1 MVTQK
6 NQTFQ
11 VREYTYIRLPDL
23 KRMLAGLK
31 PTVGT
36 MVFTKDTLRVL
47 QHWITGKQ
55 RMWTYV
61 SVRHEAQKKS

>member
-47 QHWITGKQ
+47 QH
-55 RMWTYV
+55 
-61 SVRHEAQKKS
+61 